1 VGCLG
6 ARLRG
11 HDGSE
16 DETVGTYDCW
26 YQSPHAVTPN
36 RLMSGPRITAAR
48 FPGTQTFDIRSINR
62 MIEVEPGKW
71 GGLTRG
77 RFPMLILQ
85 HVVNRGYEA
94 RGLMWRLMCQR
105 IRDALPRMVG

>member
-1 VGCLG
+1 
-6 ARLRG
+6 
-11 HDGSE
+11 
-16 DETVGTYDCW
+16 
-26 YQSPHAVTPN
+26 
-36 RLMSGPRITAAR
+36 
-48 FPGTQTFDIRSINR
+48 